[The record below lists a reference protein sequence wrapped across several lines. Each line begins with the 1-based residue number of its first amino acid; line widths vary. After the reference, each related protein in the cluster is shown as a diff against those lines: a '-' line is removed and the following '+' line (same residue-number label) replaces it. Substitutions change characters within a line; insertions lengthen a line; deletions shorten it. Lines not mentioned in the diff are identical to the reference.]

1 MVIWSYVY
9 QKERSFP
16 FNILTD
22 TGSRPKVWTYNQQ
35 IQSSLMPTASRLEGT
50 ICFSYAFEQTLNLIL
65 VHNKNECSV
74 FQMHLLS
81 LSLHTRWL
89 YKSTYSMIVFTGS
102 AEMTLQFFYVLPK
115 YDVYEWW
122 HSVLAFLACCLIL
135 LHLVVR
141 VSWFW

>member
-1 MVIWSYVY
+1 MLCFPNASAELEFTY
-9 QKERSFP
+9 QMA
-16 FNILTD
+16 L
-22 TGSRPKVWTYNQQ
+22 Y
-35 IQSSLMPTASRLEGT
+35 
-50 ICFSYAFEQTLNLIL
+50 
-65 VHNKNECSV
+65 
-74 FQMHLLS
+74 
-81 LSLHTRWL
+81 

-141 VSWFW
+141 VS